1 MSIILHHLN
10 ASRSFRIL
18 WLLEEINQPYELKS
32 YFRDKATNLA
42 PQELKNIHPLGKSP
56 VIELS
61 EKVIA
66 ESGAIVEI
74 LIEKFAPQLAPAK
87 DSDSYLDY
95 LQWIH
100 FSESSAMVP
109 YLLNIFN
116 SIELKNG
123 TQLKFLDQYAYA
135 ELDKVFSYLDQQLAG
150 KKFLVDNCLTGADFM
165 IGFVVYGLINSL
177 NIRSK
182 YLNIEQYVESLKSL
196 ESWQRAMM
204 IEQNLHQQINEIDL
218 GKES

>member
-32 YFRDKATNLA
+32 YFRDETTNLA

-56 VIELS
+56 VIELNG
-61 EKVIA
+61 KVIA

-74 LIEKFAPQLAPAK
+74 LIEKFAPQLMPAK

-95 LQWIH
+95 LQWVH

-123 TQLKFLDQYAYA
+123 TQLKFLDQYAQT
-135 ELDKVFSYLDQQLAG
+135 ELDKVFSYLDQQLVG
-150 KKFLVDNCLTGADFM
+150 KKFLVGDYLTGADFM

-182 YLNIEQYVESLKSL
+182 YLNIEQYVKGLENL
-196 ESWQRAMM
+196 ESWKKAMS
-204 IEQNLHQQINEIDL
+204 IEQNLHQQTNA
-218 GKES
+218 

>member
-1 MSIILHHLN
+1 MFIILHHLN

-32 YFRDKATNLA
+32 YFRDKTTNLA

-56 VIELS
+56 VIELNG
-61 EKVIA
+61 KVIA

-74 LIEKFAPQLAPAK
+74 LIEKFAPQLVPAK

-95 LQWIH
+95 LQWVH

-123 TQLKFLDQYAYA
+123 TQLKFLDQYART
-135 ELDKVFSYLDQQLAG
+135 ELDKVFSYLDQQLVG
-150 KKFLVDNCLTGADFM
+150 KKFLVGDCLTGADFM

-182 YLNIEQYVESLKSL
+182 YLNIEQYVKSLENL
-196 ESWQRAMM
+196 ESWQKAMS
-204 IEQNLHQQINEIDL
+204 IEQNLHHQTNA
-218 GKES
+218 

>member
-18 WLLEEINQPYELKS
+18 WLLEEINQPYELKR
-32 YFRDKATNLA
+32 YFRDKTTNLA
-42 PQELKNIHPLGKSP
+42 PQELKNIHSLGKSP
-56 VIELS
+56 VIELNG
-61 EKVIA
+61 KVIV

-74 LIEKFAPQLAPAK
+74 LIEKFAPQLMPAK

-123 TQLKFLDQYAYA
+123 TQLKFLDQYAHA
-135 ELDKVFSYLDQQLAG
+135 ELDKVFSYLDQQLVG
-150 KKFLVDNCLTGADFM
+150 KKFLVGNSLTGADFM

-182 YLNIEQYVESLKSL
+182 YLNIEQYVKSLESL
-196 ESWQRAMM
+196 ESWQKAMS
-204 IEQNLHQQINEIDL
+204 IEQNLHH
-218 GKES
+218 

>member
-32 YFRDKATNLA
+32 YFRDKTTNLA

-56 VIELS
+56 VIELDG
-61 EKVIA
+61 KVIA

-74 LIEKFAPQLAPAK
+74 LIEKFAPQLMPAK
-87 DSDSYLDY
+87 NSDSYLDY

-116 SIELKNG
+116 SVELKNG
-123 TQLKFLDQYAYA
+123 TQLKFLDQYAHA
-135 ELDKVFSYLDQQLAG
+135 ELDKVFSYLDQQLVG
-150 KKFLVDNCLTGADFM
+150 KKFLVGNCLTGADFM

-182 YLNIEQYVESLKSL
+182 YLNIEQYVKSL
-196 ESWQRAMM
+196 ENLESWKKAMS
-204 IEQNLHQQINEIDL
+204 IEQNLPHQINA
-218 GKES
+218 

>member
-32 YFRDKATNLA
+32 YFRDKTTNLA
-42 PQELKNIHPLGKSP
+42 PQELKSIHPLGKSP
-56 VIELS
+56 VIELNG
-61 EKVIA
+61 KVIA

-74 LIEKFAPQLAPAK
+74 LIEKFAPQLMPAK

-95 LQWIH
+95 LQWVH

-123 TQLKFLDQYAYA
+123 TQLKFLDQYAQT
-135 ELDKVFSYLDQQLAG
+135 ELDKVFSYLDQQLVG
-150 KKFLVDNCLTGADFM
+150 KKFLVGNSLTGADFM

-182 YLNIEQYVESLKSL
+182 YLNIEQYVKGLENL
-196 ESWQRAMM
+196 ESWQKAMS
-204 IEQNLHQQINEIDL
+204 IEQNLHHQTNA
-218 GKES
+218 

>member
-18 WLLEEINQPYELKS
+18 WLLEEINQPYELKT
-32 YFRDKATNLA
+32 YFRDKTTNLA

-56 VIELS
+56 VIELNG
-61 EKVIA
+61 KVIA

-74 LIEKFAPQLAPAK
+74 LIEKFAPQLVPAK

-95 LQWIH
+95 LQWVH

-123 TQLKFLDQYAYA
+123 TQLKFLDQYAHT
-135 ELDKVFSYLDQQLAG
+135 ELDKVFSYLDQQLVG
-150 KKFLVDNCLTGADFM
+150 KKFLVGDCLTGADFM

-182 YLNIEQYVESLKSL
+182 YLNIEQYVQGLENL
-196 ESWQRAMM
+196 ESWKKAMS
-204 IEQNLHQQINEIDL
+204 IEQNLHQQTNV
-218 GKES
+218 

>member
-32 YFRDKATNLA
+32 YFRDKTTNLA

-56 VIELS
+56 VIELDG
-61 EKVIA
+61 KVIT

-74 LIEKFAPQLAPAK
+74 LIEKFAPQLMPAK

-95 LQWIH
+95 LQWVH

-123 TQLKFLDQYAYA
+123 TQLKFLDQYAHV
-135 ELDKVFSYLDQQLAG
+135 ELDKVFSYLDQQLVG
-150 KKFLVDNCLTGADFM
+150 KKFLVGNSLTGADFM

-182 YLNIEQYVESLKSL
+182 YLNIEQYVKSLENL
-196 ESWQRAMM
+196 ESWQKAMS
-204 IEQNLHQQINEIDL
+204 IEQNLHHQTNA
-218 GKES
+218 

>member
-32 YFRDKATNLA
+32 YFRDKTTNLA

-56 VIELS
+56 VIELNG
-61 EKVIA
+61 KVIA

-74 LIEKFAPQLAPAK
+74 LIEKFAPQLMPAK

-95 LQWIH
+95 LQWVH

-123 TQLKFLDQYAYA
+123 TQLKFLDQYAQT
-135 ELDKVFSYLDQQLAG
+135 ELDKVFSYLDQQLVG
-150 KKFLVDNCLTGADFM
+150 KKFLVGDCLTGADFM

-182 YLNIEQYVESLKSL
+182 YLNIEQYVKGLESL
-196 ESWQRAMM
+196 ESWKKAMS
-204 IEQNLHQQINEIDL
+204 IEQNLHQQTNA
-218 GKES
+218 

>member
-32 YFRDKATNLA
+32 YFRDKTTNLA

-56 VIELS
+56 VIELNG
-61 EKVIA
+61 KVIA

-74 LIEKFAPQLAPAK
+74 LIEKFAPQLMPAK

-95 LQWIH
+95 LQWVH

-123 TQLKFLDQYAYA
+123 TQLKFLDQYAHT
-135 ELDKVFSYLDQQLAG
+135 ELDKVFSYLDQQLVG
-150 KKFLVDNCLTGADFM
+150 KKFLVGDCLTGADFM

-182 YLNIEQYVESLKSL
+182 YLNIEQYVQGLENL
-196 ESWQRAMM
+196 ESWKKAMS
-204 IEQNLHQQINEIDL
+204 IEQNLHQQTNV
-218 GKES
+218 

>member
-32 YFRDKATNLA
+32 YFRDKTTNLA

-56 VIELS
+56 VIELDG
-61 EKVIA
+61 KVIA

-74 LIEKFAPQLAPAK
+74 LIEKFAPQLMPAK

-123 TQLKFLDQYAYA
+123 TQLKFLDQYAHA
-135 ELDKVFSYLDQQLAG
+135 ELDKVFSYLDQQLLG
-150 KKFLVDNCLTGADFM
+150 KKFLVGNSLTGADFM

-182 YLNIEQYVESLKSL
+182 YLNIEQYVKSLESL
-196 ESWQRAMM
+196 ESWQKAMS
-204 IEQNLHQQINEIDL
+204 IEQNLPHQINA
-218 GKES
+218 